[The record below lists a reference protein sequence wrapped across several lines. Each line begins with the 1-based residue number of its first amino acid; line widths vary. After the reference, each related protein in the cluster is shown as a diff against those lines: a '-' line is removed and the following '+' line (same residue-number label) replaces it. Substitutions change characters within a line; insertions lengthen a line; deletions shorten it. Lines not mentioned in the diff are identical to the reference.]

1 MFVQFFFHGL
11 VEREIGTGYADRRAR
26 KRAERLNVMELSS
39 AFDMLRQA
47 FFMWILAEYP
57 NLLCASVLQSMRI

>member
-1 MFVQFFFHGL
+1 
-11 VEREIGTGYADRRAR
+11 
-26 KRAERLNVMELSS
+26 MELSF

-57 NLLCASVLQSMRI
+57 NLLCASVL